1 MDITTPT
8 ERQAAMVTH
17 TQCKPVVIETM
28 GTRVSLVNNIISLYI
43 YIN

>member
-17 TQCKPVVIETM
+17 TQCKPVVI
-28 GTRVSLVNNIISLYI
+28 
-43 YIN
+43 